1 VKKPNSEV
9 VQNTRRLMINQL
21 VIGLILVAL
30 FWFKSGEWAG
40 LSALFGMFSA
50 LTIAAVLGYGV
61 IRANRIAT
69 TNPQRSM
76 GIIYFGAV
84 QRFILVLGL
93 FMFGLAVLKL
103 DPLAMAMT
111 FGLTQ
116 LAYAINLKHQ
126 AKVA

>member
-1 VKKPNSEV
+1 
-9 VQNTRRLMINQL
+9 MINQL
-21 VIGLILVAL
+21 VIGLILVGL
-30 FWFKSGEWAG
+30 FWFKSGEWEAV
-40 LSALFGMFSA
+40 SALFGMFSA
-50 LTIAAVLGYGV
+50 LMIAAVLGYGV
-61 IRANRIAT
+61 IRANKIAT
-69 TNPQRSM
+69 SNPQRSM
-76 GIIYFGAV
+76 GILYFGAV

-126 AKVA
+126 AKVAR